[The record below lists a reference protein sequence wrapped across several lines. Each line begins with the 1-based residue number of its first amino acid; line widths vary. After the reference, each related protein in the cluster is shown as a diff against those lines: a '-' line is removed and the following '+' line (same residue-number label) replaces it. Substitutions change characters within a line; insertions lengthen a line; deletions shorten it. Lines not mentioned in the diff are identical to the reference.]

1 MKFRKSAKDMTGK
14 TIDEG
19 DILLYPKNGETI
31 ESVVVD
37 IKQTDRDTIPQVL
50 VKKVTKNWLG
60 QITGVATE
68 LLGVDIYRESRV
80 IYPASLRDDVPSHRK
95 VKEIREEVM
104 EKVLSR

>member
-31 ESVVVD
+31 ESVVIDVR
-37 IKQTDRDTIPQVL
+37 QSGRDVVPQVH
-50 VKKVTKNWLG
+50 VKKIVKNWLG
-60 QITGVATE
+60 KMTGIATE
-68 LLGVDIYRESRV
+68 LLDVDVYRDARV
-80 IYPASLRDDVPSHRK
+80 VYPASLRDDVPSHRK